1 MVYDQNK
8 HSFEH
13 IDCAVRIFN
22 KNTYDNIYADLLSG
36 KMPDRQIGTRFK
48 LLKISGNI
56 NFDHKPIPVSMSLHF
71 VVSKVVQY
79 IKGELAERCK
89 GNFENIDT
97 LYEGV
102 PARISSKYAGG

>member
-1 MVYDQNK
+1 MRC
-8 HSFEH
+8 
-13 IDCAVRIFN
+13 IDVIKKVCSANYTDI
-22 KNTYDNIYADLLSG
+22 
-36 KMPDRQIGTRFK
+36 
-48 LLKISGNI
+48 ISGNI